1 MYHKYIICLDS
12 KYKMLGLKCAKL
24 VSSYEVRHGRC
35 KPKYK
40 QSYKKNNLYFTKK
53 KGKKDKRFC
62 PPIGQNYLFFMQLRH
77 HHCILQF
84 AFKYY
89 KRI

>member
-53 KGKKDKRFC
+53 KEKRTKDSVLQLGKIIYSSC
-62 PPIGQNYLFFMQLRH
+62 N
-77 HHCILQF
+77 
-84 AFKYY
+84 
-89 KRI
+89 